1 MNSMD
6 TLTIVFVISLVAIPI
21 ALIKLCIALYEWY
34 TDRRL
39 LRTGAETTGTVVDEC
54 RYDPSGEEVSDDP
67 SYYSRFFAEYEVG
80 AAKYRV
86 LSRFH
91 GKRHDL
97 LGERYVIVYDP
108 VKPER
113 ARFKRD
119 ATPIWPVRI
128 NFMALAVAM
137 GVFICGLVKLDL

>member
-1 MNSMD
+1 MNP
-6 TLTIVFVISLVAIPI
+6 IEANKIIFVISLVAVPI

-34 TDRRL
+34 VDRRL
-39 LRTGAETTGTVVDEC
+39 LRTGIETTGTVVDEC

-80 AAKYRV
+80 TGKYRV

-91 GKRHDL
+91 GKRHAL
-97 LGERYVIVYDP
+97 LNERYVIVYDP
-108 VKPER
+108 EKPGR

-119 ATPIWPVRI
+119 DTLIWPVRI
-128 NFMALAVAM
+128 NVIALVIAL
-137 GVFICGLVKLDL
+137 GVFIYGLLTLDL